1 MDDAH
6 EETPRNDHDS
16 KLELNRKA
24 MASSMDPSNIGASD
38 SNPKTAT
45 LPSSHREP
53 TTMEGVM
60 AIVKSSWINP
70 LVIFIPFGIASHFV
84 WSPTVTFILNFV
96 AIVPLAKLLGYATE
110 DISLRVGE
118 VSRPTTIPIVYTQ
131 IPFCCVCIGP
141 WGSPECF
148 LW

>member
-1 MDDAH
+1 MDASL
-6 EETPRNDHDS
+6 EEGSAVPRNDHDS

-24 MASSMDPSNIGASD
+24 SRVSQGSMHPSNNVD
-38 SNPKTAT
+38 SNPKTTTAAA
-45 LPSSHREP
+45 LSFHREP
-53 TTMEGVM
+53 TTMEGIM
-60 AIVKSSWINP
+60 AIVRSSWINP

-118 VSRPTTIPIVYTQ
+118 VSPQTESTVYILKT
-131 IPFCCVCIGP
+131 FVG
-141 WGSPECF
+141 
-148 LW
+148 